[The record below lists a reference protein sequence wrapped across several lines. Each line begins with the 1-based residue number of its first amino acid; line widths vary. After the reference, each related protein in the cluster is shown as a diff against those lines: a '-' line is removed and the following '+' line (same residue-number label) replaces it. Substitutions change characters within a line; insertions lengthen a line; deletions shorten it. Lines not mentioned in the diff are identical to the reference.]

1 MFSKGR
7 STTAQL
13 AVHTSLNQR
22 QVRHGLAV
30 LVQQNTIFHLT
41 DPDTSIAYYDVNP
54 DALYNLVRSGK
65 ILEMV
70 RDKYGDLA
78 KSLVQ
83 DIFVLGHIK
92 IADLVEV
99 YKSGSEGAQNSTNGV
114 ADVKDEHSDDEFT
127 SNENSHHVN
136 GVNGVGLNGSA
147 GREGEAAQTQQ
158 IYLVLARL
166 LAAGIVEPV
175 SSMMF
180 QSPTDL
186 RTAVEQDVLRTEFP
200 AGMRGI
206 KQKKEL
212 DISVAQKIQDF
223 HHSRGNL
230 KRRLEA
236 EFDHEASVKRRKL
249 LNGTSTSNGDSGSA
263 AVELLMDHVS
273 YGGADVVWKISS
285 TNPCQAR
292 YCYPCQLRQMP
303 C

>member
-1 MFSKGR
+1 
-7 STTAQL
+7 
-13 AVHTSLNQR
+13 
-22 QVRHGLAV
+22 
-30 LVQQNTIFHLT
+30 
-41 DPDTSIAYYDVNP
+41 
-54 DALYNLVRSGK
+54 
-65 ILEMV
+65 MV

-78 KSLVQ
+78 KILVQ

-92 IADLVEV
+92 IADLVEA
-99 YKSGSEGAQNSTNGV
+99 YKSDSEGGKNSTNGV

-127 SNENSHHVN
+127 SNGDSRHVN
-136 GVNGVGLNGSA
+136 GVNGTGAGAGVGIGVNGSA
-147 GREGEAAQTQQ
+147 GQESEEAQTQQ

-200 AGMRGI
+200 TGMRGI

-212 DISVAQKIQDF
+212 DTSVAQKIQDF
-223 HHSRGNL
+223 QHGRSNL

-249 LNGTSTSNGDSGSA
+249 LNGTSTSNGNSGSG
-263 AVELLMDHVS
+263 AVELLMEHVS
-273 YGGADVVWKISS
+273 YRAERAIDVV
-285 TNPCQAR
+285 
-292 YCYPCQLRQMP
+292 
-303 C
+303 